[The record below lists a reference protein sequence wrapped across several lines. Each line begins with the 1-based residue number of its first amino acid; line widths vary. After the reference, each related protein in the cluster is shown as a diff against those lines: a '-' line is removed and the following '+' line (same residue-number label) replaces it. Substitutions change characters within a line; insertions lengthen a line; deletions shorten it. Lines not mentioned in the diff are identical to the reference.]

1 MRSTHLVI
9 GLTLLFKSSTL
20 AYGQQYPELAL
31 GGGLTRAHLSMQR
44 EQLSDRFRTVSDVA
58 LGGTIRFLL
67 PVQPRWMVESQL
79 QISNL
84 PVGLGYREKGTNYYI
99 GGSSSLPLAGMIQA
113 GVGLRRLELLQLGLQ
128 WTLEAALH
136 ASYAWAAPAVVRQT
150 GQWGSPG
157 NSQIGAAWEQQP
169 KRQGTPVAGTEVAFR
184 YEFAERQFVL
194 FSLNY
199 HYGLLPLAEIRSTQV
214 SYFDANGQLRTDGRF
229 TVPLRISYATL
240 QVCYGWRLQS
250 AQERPTR
257 WRTPRYHI
265 APPAPAEEDNTDEQ
279 PYYSHQ
285 QPSLPGWSVS
295 SH

>member
-1 MRSTHLVI
+1 MRSIHPII
-9 GLTLLFKSSTL
+9 GLTLLSGLSTL
-20 AYGQQYPELAL
+20 AYGQHYPELAL

-44 EQLSDRFRTVSDVA
+44 EQLSNRFRTVSDLAV
-58 LGGTIRFLL
+58 GGTIRVLL
-67 PVQPRWMVESQL
+67 PLQPRWMVESQL

-84 PVGLGYREKGTNYYI
+84 PVGLGYREKGATYYSN
-99 GGSSSLPLAGMIQA
+99 SSSGLPLTGMIQA

-136 ASYAWAAPAVVRQT
+136 ASYAWAAPAVVHQT

-157 NSQIGAAWEQQP
+157 NGQIGASWEQQP
-169 KRQGTPVAGTEVAFR
+169 KRQGTPVTGAEVAFR
-184 YEFAERQFVL
+184 YEFAERQYVL

-199 HYGLLPLAEIRSTQV
+199 HYGLLPLAEIHSTQI
-214 SYFDANGQLRTDGRF
+214 SYFDANNQLRTDGRF

-240 QVCYGWRLQS
+240 QVCYGWRLKS

-265 APPAPAEEDNTDEQ
+265 APPDPTEEDNTDVN
-279 PYYSHQ
+279 P
-285 QPSLPGWSVS
+285 
-295 SH
+295 